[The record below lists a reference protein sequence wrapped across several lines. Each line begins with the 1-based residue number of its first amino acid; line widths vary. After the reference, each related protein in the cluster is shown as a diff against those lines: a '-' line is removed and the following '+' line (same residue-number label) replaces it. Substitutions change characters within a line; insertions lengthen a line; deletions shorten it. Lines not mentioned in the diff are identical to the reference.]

1 MRSLPFLLA
10 ITVLM
15 VGKPTLA
22 MTLSEA
28 FDQATRHDPAIP
40 QSIAIYEA
48 EKAATA
54 LVSGERRPRL
64 NAFGHAYSGK
74 SEYDSQLFGSGES
87 SGNQYT
93 YGVELRQP
101 LFRRDWNALGRQAR
115 ALDQQAEIGRED
127 RIQRMVLRLADRYF
141 GVLLELEAMELA
153 RSERESLDKALEDTR
168 NRHEAGVAAQ
178 TDLREAQA
186 RADLARAGQMRA
198 EVALASA
205 RAALH
210 ELTNNGQAA
219 LPRLRTDVVL
229 PALSPV
235 SEDEWVALA
244 RERSLVL
251 LRAREAVT
259 VSRSTV
265 SSARSGYSPTL
276 DAVARYRTDDTTDFP
291 DGQDRTD
298 MLVGVELNVPLY
310 NGGMARAR
318 SREASYYHEAARAEL
333 ARLDLETERRI
344 RQLYREVE
352 ADRLQAGALG
362 VAVESAQLA
371 RDATRNGYEAG
382 TRTILDVLDA
392 ESRVADARRNYASAR
407 YGFLVNLL
415 NLRYEAGTLSPDDLG
430 ALDPLLTR

>member
-1 MRSLPFLLA
+1 MRRLTFCLTA
-10 ITVLM
+10 TVLM
-15 VGKPTLA
+15 VGQPVLA
-22 MTLSEA
+22 MTLGEA
-28 FDQATRHDPAIP
+28 FDQAARHDPAIP

-54 LVSGERRPRL
+54 VVSGERLPRL
-64 NAFGHAYSGK
+64 KAFANAYSGK
-74 SEYDSQLFGSGES
+74 SEFESPFFPSGES

-101 LFRRDWNALGRQAR
+101 LFRRDWGALGRQAR
-115 ALDQQAEIGRED
+115 AQDQQAEIGRED

-141 GVLLELEAMELA
+141 GVLLELEALELA
-153 RSERESLDKALEDTR
+153 RSERDSLDKALEDTR

-186 RADLARAGQMRA
+186 RADLARAREMRA

-210 ELTNNGQAA
+210 EVTNNGQAI
-219 LPRLRTDVVL
+219 LPRLRADAVL
-229 PALSPV
+229 PALEPG
-235 SEDEWVALA
+235 SEGEWVALA

-251 LRAREAVT
+251 MRAREAVT
-259 VSRSTV
+259 VSRSLV
-265 SSARSGYSPTL
+265 SSARTGYSPAL
-276 DAVARYRTDDTTDFP
+276 DAVARYRSDDTTDFP
-291 DGQDRTD
+291 FGQESKD
-298 MLVGVELNVPLY
+298 MLVGLELTVPLY

-318 SREASYYHEAARAEL
+318 GREAAYYHEAARAEL

-352 ADRLQAGALG
+352 ADRLQADALG

-371 RDATRNGYEAG
+371 REATRNGYEAG

-392 ESRVADARRNYASAR
+392 ESRVADARRNYAGAR

-415 NLRYEAGTLSPDDLG
+415 NLRYETGVLGPDDLRG
-430 ALDPLLTR
+430 LDPLLTP